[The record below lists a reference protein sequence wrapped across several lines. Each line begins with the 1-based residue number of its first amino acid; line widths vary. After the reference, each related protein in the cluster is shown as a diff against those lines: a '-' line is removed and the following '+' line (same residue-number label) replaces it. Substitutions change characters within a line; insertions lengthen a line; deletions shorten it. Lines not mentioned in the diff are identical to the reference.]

1 MRQVFGVLMLLLSG
15 PLSAEVLTFECK
27 PDNPATENRELNV
40 FVVNT
45 ADNTLKMNN
54 DVIFTGSDISER
66 EISVEGQQDYLSYI
80 LEIYRQDLKYKKTQW
95 LNAYENSIKR
105 NFTGQCEIME

>member
-1 MRQVFGVLMLLLSG
+1 MLILSG
-15 PLSAEVLTFECK
+15 HLSAEVFTFECK
-27 PDNPATENRELNV
+27 PDDPARENREQNV

-54 DVIFTGSDISER
+54 DVILSGTDISEQ
-66 EISVEGQQDYLSYI
+66 EILVEGKQGYLSYI
-80 LEIYRQDLKYKKTQW
+80 LEIYRQDLTYKKTQW

-105 NFTGQCEIME
+105 SFTGQCETMK